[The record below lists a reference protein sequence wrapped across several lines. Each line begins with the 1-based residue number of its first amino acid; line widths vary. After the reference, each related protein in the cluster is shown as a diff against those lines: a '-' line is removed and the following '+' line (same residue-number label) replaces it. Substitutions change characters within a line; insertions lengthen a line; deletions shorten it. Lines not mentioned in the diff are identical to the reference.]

1 MRTIALMISFIIFNV
16 FWKLVANCW
25 VCSLGGR
32 WVGCFGGLVVGV
44 ILSFLCFVVCFSL
57 GLWGVYFF
65 MGFWVFC
72 LGVGSTFVS
81 GLLECQLSL
90 IMVGLCLV
98 WSCWC
103 HWVCWCLGFSLL
115 VSGSFFVSWYCLCML
130 ECPFGCVYHGLM
142 AGLGSFLVSSFAM
155 VGVVMLSQCWNP
167 LQLLFCLFFWSLR
180 WILILHTWKLLMFL
194 AQW

>member
-90 IMVGLCLV
+90 IMAGLCLE
-98 WSCWC
+98 WSCCAIGSAGVWVLVFLC
-103 HWVCWCLGFSLL
+103 LVPFLFLGIVFVCWSVLLGD
-115 VSGSFFVSWYCLCML
+115 VC
-130 ECPFGCVYHGLM
+130 HGLWLVL
-142 AGLGSFLVSSFAM
+142 GLLVSSFAM